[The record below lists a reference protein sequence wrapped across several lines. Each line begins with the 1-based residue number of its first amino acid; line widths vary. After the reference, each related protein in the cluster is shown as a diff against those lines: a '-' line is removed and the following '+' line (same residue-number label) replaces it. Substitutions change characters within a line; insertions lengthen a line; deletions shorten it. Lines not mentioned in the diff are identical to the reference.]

1 MADEVRPRTVV
12 AWAAALG
19 VALTVFVAL
28 IPGVRFA
35 YESPALHVAL
45 ETTAILIGALTA
57 LLIFGRFRQTG
68 SSQDLVIVYVLGV
81 LAMTNLFLA
90 AVPTLMQVARN
101 EAFLAW
107 AQATARFVASVVL
120 VIGAFAPEA
129 RVRNHGTAGMSVVGA
144 SFGTLALI
152 ALATAI
158 ATPFLPDPLGTVIL
172 SEDSY
177 RPHVEGHPFFLSL
190 QLAQM
195 TAFGVAAAGF
205 LRSAEREQGGML
217 AWVAAGC
224 VLSALSRFN
233 YFLFPSRYTD
243 YVYVGDILRLGFYFC
258 LLVGG
263 VREISS
269 YWSTLADARIG
280 ETRRSLARDLH
291 DGLAQELVFI
301 TAQTRRFLRKPPDQQ
316 DLQRLSGA
324 ADRAVAESRRAIDL
338 LATDRE
344 QTLGQALVEFAEETE
359 RRVGKKVAVATE
371 DVEVHPKIR
380 EGALRIAREAVMNAV
395 RHSGA
400 DSVRISLTDGDPFA
414 VAVSD
419 DGSGFDVA
427 DESIERKGFGLVT
440 MRERARGLGGDLKI
454 TSGAD
459 GTCVEIVLPKQTL
472 SG

>member
-1 MADEVRPRTVV
+1 MSPRTIV
-12 AWAAALG
+12 AWAAAVG
-19 VALTVFVAL
+19 VGLTVFVSL
-28 IPGVRFA
+28 IPTVRFV
-35 YESPALHVAL
+35 YESPRVHVAL

-68 SSQDLVIVYVLGV
+68 SSQDLIIVYVLGV

-90 AVPTLMQVARN
+90 AVPAMMQVSRN
-101 EAFLAW
+101 EVFLAW
-107 AQATARFVASVVL
+107 AQATARFVAAAVL
-120 VIGAFAPEA
+120 AVGAFAPETP
-129 RVRNHGTAGMSVVGA
+129 VRRQGTAGMSVVGA

-158 ATPFLPDPLGTVIL
+158 ATPFLPDPLGNVTL

-177 RPHVEGHPFFLSL
+177 RPHIEGHPFFLSI

-195 TAFGVAAAGF
+195 TAFGLAAFGF
-205 LRSAEREQGGML
+205 LRSAERERGGML

-224 VLSALSRFN
+224 VLAALSRFN

-243 YVYVGDILRLGFYFC
+243 YVYIGDIFRLGFYLS

-269 YWSTLADARIG
+269 YWSTLADARVG
-280 ETRRSLARDLH
+280 ETRRRLARDLH

-301 TAQTRRFLRKPPDQQ
+301 TAQTRRFLKRAPEVQ

-344 QTLGQALVEFAEETE
+344 QTLRQALLELAEETE
-359 RRVGKKVAVATE
+359 RRVGKRVAVAAE
-371 DVEVHPKIR
+371 AVEVDPKIR

-395 RHSGA
+395 RHSGT
-400 DSVRISLTDGDPFA
+400 DSVMISLTDGEPFTLA
-414 VAVSD
+414 VND
-419 DGSGFDVA
+419 EGTGFDPE
-427 DESIERKGFGLVT
+427 DEKIERKGFGLLT
-440 MRERARGLGGDLKI
+440 MRERARSLGGDLKI
-454 TSGAD
+454 RSGSHGTSI
-459 GTCVEIVLPKQTL
+459 EIVLPR
-472 SG
+472 SIVSS